1 MADAHNDRTGKDLG
15 PRVLIVDAEES
26 RRRGVGFA
34 FSEMFPVVRE
44 TASPVEAL
52 KWLKEEDFD
61 LILTDIHFSV
71 MDGMQAVTLFRLT
84 CPRAHL
90 VILTSFMNSTLRQR
104 LQEMGIRSITESPFA
119 IKELRDEIMALF
131 NGQNHTSQETI

>member
-1 MADAHNDRTGKDLG
+1 M
-15 PRVLIVDAEES
+15 LIVDAEES
-26 RRRGVGFA
+26 RRRGICFA
-34 FSEMFPVVRE
+34 LSETVPVIRD

-61 LILTDIHFSV
+61 LILTDIHFPV

-119 IKELRDEIMALF
+119 IQELRDEIMALF
-131 NGQNHTSQETI
+131 TGQNHTSEEII